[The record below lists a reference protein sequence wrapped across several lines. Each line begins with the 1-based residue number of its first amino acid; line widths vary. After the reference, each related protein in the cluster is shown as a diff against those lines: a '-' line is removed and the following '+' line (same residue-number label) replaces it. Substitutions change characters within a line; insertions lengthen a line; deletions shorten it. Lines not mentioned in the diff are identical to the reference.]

1 MIFVDTSAWFALF
14 VPTDPDHQRIRDGF
28 AGSPEPVLTTD
39 YCIDETLTLLLIRGE
54 TSRAM
59 EVGREVFERGIAQV
73 HFVSPQQIYRAWVYF
88 QQRATSGW
96 SFTDCTSFVVINDLQ
111 ISKAASLD
119 THFRQ
124 FGVTVVP

>member
-14 VPTDPDHQRIRDGF
+14 VPIDPDHQRIRDCF
-28 AGSPEPVLTTD
+28 AANPGPVLTTD
-39 YCIDETLTLLLIRGE
+39 YCIDETLTLLLVRGE

-59 EVGREVFERGIAQV
+59 EAGREFFERGFTRV
-73 HFVSPQQIYRAWVYF
+73 HFVSPQQIHRAWVFF
-88 QQRATSGW
+88 QQRAANGW

-111 ISKAASLD
+111 IPSAASVD

-124 FGVTVVP
+124 FGVTVIP